1 MSIVTLVSGGL
12 DSTLM
17 ALLTKEAGIHQFTV
31 FVNYGQ
37 RSAERELHACRKS
50 MAVHGLPSPE
60 VVQVSGYGCFIR
72 SGLTD
77 ADLNIVQDAF
87 TPGRN
92 LLFLLLGAAHAY
104 KMGADAVSIGLL
116 NEDTVLFPDQTSKFL
131 DLAGVLLTEC
141 MGKPVQILTPLRS
154 FFKKDVVAIAREKGI
169 HTTYSCHAGFDEPCG
184 VCISCREFQF

>member
-17 ALLTKEAGIHQFTV
+17 ALLTKEAGIPQFTV

-37 RSAERELHACRKS
+37 RSADREFEACTQS
-50 MAVHGLPSPE
+50 MLAHGLPSPE
-60 VVQVSGYGCFIR
+60 VVQISDYGRFIR

-77 ADLNIVQDAF
+77 SNLDIVEDAF

-104 KMGADAVSIGLL
+104 KVGADAVSIGLL
-116 NEDTVLFPDQTSKFL
+116 NEETVLFPDQTSTFL
-131 DLAGVLLTEC
+131 DLASLLLTEC
-141 MGKPVQILTPLRS
+141 MGKPVKVLTPLRS
-154 FFKKDVVAIAREKGI
+154 FFKKDVVALAREKGI
-169 HTTYSCHAGFDEPCG
+169 STTYSCHAGSVAPCG